1 MTAKLTCILILVVAL
16 TGCATLPTEYTS
28 PCACDY
34 KPLNQQIEEDGRA
47 VT

>member
-1 MTAKLTCILILVVAL
+1 MTKKLACFFLVVASL
-16 TGCATLPTEYTS
+16 AGCASLPTEYTS

-34 KPLNQQIEEDGRA
+34 KPLNQQIEEDGKA

>member
-1 MTAKLTCILILVVAL
+1 MKKKLTLVLVTLAAL
-16 TGCATLPTEYTS
+16 SGCASIPTEYTS

-34 KPLNQQIEEDGRA
+34 KPLNKQIQETGKA

>member
-1 MTAKLTCILILVVAL
+1 MNIKLIFVIATLAL
-16 TGCATLPTEYTS
+16 LSGCASIPTEYTS

-34 KPLNQQIEEDGRA
+34 KPLNQQIEEDGKA

>member
-1 MTAKLTCILILVVAL
+1 MRKRLTFVLATLAL
-16 TGCATLPTEYTS
+16 LSGCASIPTEYTS

-34 KPLNQQIEEDGRA
+34 KPLNQQIIDTGKA

>member
-1 MTAKLTCILILVVAL
+1 MTKKLIGLTFVASILA
-16 TGCATLPTEYTS
+16 GCASIPTEYTS

-34 KPLNQQIEEDGRA
+34 KPLNQQIEEEGKA

>member
-1 MTAKLTCILILVVAL
+1 MTKKLACFLLLLASL
-16 TGCATLPTEYTS
+16 SACASLPTEYTS

-34 KPLNQQIEEDGRA
+34 KPLNQQIEEDGKT